1 MKRLASILL
10 LAVFCLSTAS
20 AQSLKVSILGDSYS
34 TYRGMIPE
42 GYAVFYPLNGNDV
55 QNVEQ
60 TWWDIF
66 IKEHGYQL
74 EKNNSYSGSTV
85 CNTGYN
91 KEDYSDRAFI
101 SRINYIGNPD
111 ILFIFGGTNDSWAGS
126 PIGDYRYAGWTKND
140 LFSFRP
146 ALAYLLNGL
155 KSLYPATRIY
165 LILNSELK
173 EEINESVK
181 TIGKHYDVPVIVLHD
196 IEKQIGHPSIKGMRA
211 IADQLTEFIANEEKK

>member
-55 QNVEQ
+55 QKVEQ

-146 ALAYLLNGL
+146 ALAYLLDGL
-155 KSLYPATRIY
+155 KGLYPATRIY

-211 IADQLTEFIANEEKK
+211 IADQLTEFLANEEKK